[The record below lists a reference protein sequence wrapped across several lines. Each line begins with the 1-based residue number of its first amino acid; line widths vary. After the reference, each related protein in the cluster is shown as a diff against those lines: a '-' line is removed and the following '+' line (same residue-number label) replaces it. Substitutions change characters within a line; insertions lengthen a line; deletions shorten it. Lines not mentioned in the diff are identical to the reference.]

1 MRCKT
6 LKESRK
12 TLDINEEDKDDEK
25 GEEHIN
31 DEDNDQNRCC
41 ELTLYNGIEKLKCF
55 SKLFTICM
63 QISGNMYTYILYLQ

>member
-1 MRCKT
+1 MRLKRVRKTLMRCKT

-31 DEDNDQNRCC
+31 DEDND
-41 ELTLYNGIEKLKCF
+41 
-55 SKLFTICM
+55 
-63 QISGNMYTYILYLQ
+63 